1 MRSGWISRWWSRARS
16 RSEAPEKSDA
26 PALASELATLVEATR
41 KSARAVLRLDTRLDS
56 VAQQLASLSEDVR
69 SLAASTRRSEDAFWS
84 PLMDAIDRLDAA
96 RDAIAGGQVDGANA
110 GLASIGA
117 RLEQLLAAA
126 GYVRHGAPGGP
137 VDGRLHR
144 VVGVTSSP
152 DQPEGSVARV
162 VRAPVT
168 REGVVVRT
176 GEVLAVREPLEN
188 GKQVE

>member
-1 MRSGWISRWWSRARS
+1 MPVPAPLPRSIY
-16 RSEAPEKSDA
+16 
-26 PALASELATLVEATR
+26 PALPALLLTAGLAMALAGCPRPSEGNETSSGREVRTSGKGFYCFLAHCDTAPFDNND
-41 KSARAVLRLDTRLDS
+41 LRLALKY
-56 VAQQLASLSEDVR
+56 
-69 SLAASTRRSEDAFWS
+69 
-84 PLMDAIDRLDAA
+84 AIDRQAILD
-96 RDAIAGGQVDGANA
+96 RILGGYGTLGNDYPINANYA
-110 GLASIGA
+110 L
-117 RLEQLLAAA
+117 
-126 GYVRHGAPGGP
+126 APGGP